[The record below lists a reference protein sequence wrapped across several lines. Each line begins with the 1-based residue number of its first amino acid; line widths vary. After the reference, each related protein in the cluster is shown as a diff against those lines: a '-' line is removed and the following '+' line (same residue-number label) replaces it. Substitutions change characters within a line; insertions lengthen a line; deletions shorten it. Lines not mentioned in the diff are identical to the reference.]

1 MLINFL
7 RYTKIKGG
15 FKDNS
20 DRVRIKRGKKLLDGL
35 FSTTSTIMLH
45 PIIYVDVSLLC
56 TI

>member
-45 PIIYVDVSLLC
+45 PIIYVDVSLLF